1 MYIGMLCLYVI
12 YKVDR
17 SRHRDSDN
25 FIYNKLLQISS
36 AAFAANEIFSL
47 LIGKQDNNIKHETN

>member
-1 MYIGMLCLYVI
+1 MYTSLLT